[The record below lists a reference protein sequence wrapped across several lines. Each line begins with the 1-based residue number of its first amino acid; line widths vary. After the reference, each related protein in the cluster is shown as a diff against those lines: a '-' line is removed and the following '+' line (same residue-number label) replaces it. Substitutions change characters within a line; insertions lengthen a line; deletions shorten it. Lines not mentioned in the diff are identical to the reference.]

1 MTSAHF
7 SWLPDLLRLLLP
19 LLVALVIGLLL
30 DAPWMALSVALLLV
44 VAWQHWQLYQHV
56 QHLSTRKYLQAPT
69 RKGAWGQVDALFAKQ
84 QTATRARRQRLLSML
99 RAYRAVSAILPDAI
113 VLIDRNTQR
122 ILWFNEAATPLLGL
136 HASQHRHRPVVEA
149 LKPLPVAQWLT
160 GGRNAEPMQDVA
172 SPVNSH
178 MRLNL
183 RLLPYSDE
191 LWLLLAR
198 DMSQLLQLQ
207 DMRRD
212 FVANVS
218 HELRSPLTV
227 IHGYLELFDTDA
239 HPEWAA
245 ALFEMRHQSQRM
257 RQLVDDLLTLSRLEA
272 GVTLHNEPI
281 AMATLLGE
289 LKREAEALSQGQH
302 RIEVH
307 DDAAV
312 DLFGARNELRSA
324 FSNLVGNAIRYT
336 PVDGAIHIRLH
347 TTQDG
352 TGVLSVSDTGIGI
365 PHDHLP
371 RLTERFYRVSS
382 SRSRSSGGTGLGL
395 AIVKHVL
402 SLHDATLHIQSTP
415 NQGSCFSCHFAP
427 TRVLPRH
434 ADSPLET
441 KP

>member
-1 MTSAHF
+1 MATAHF
-7 SWLPDLLRLLLP
+7 SWLPHSLRLLLP
-19 LLVALVIGLLL
+19 LLLVVAMGALLGAPWVALC
-30 DAPWMALSVALLLV
+30 VALFVL
-44 VAWQHWQLYQHV
+44 VAWQHWQLRRLLQR
-56 QHLSTRKYLQAPT
+56 LNTRRYLHTSARQDI
-69 RKGAWGQVDALFAKQ
+69 WGQVDAALVQQ

-99 RAYRAVSAILPDAI
+99 RAYRAVAATLPDAI
-113 VLIDRNTQR
+113 ILIERNTQR

-136 HASQHRHRPVVEA
+136 HAAQHRHRPVAEA
-149 LKPLPVAQWLT
+149 LKPLPIAQWLT

-172 SPVNSH
+172 SPVNAQ

-227 IHGYLELFDTDA
+227 IHGYLELFDTETS
-239 HPEWAA
+239 PEWAPA
-245 ALFEMRHQSQRM
+245 IDEMRHQSQRM

-272 GVTLHNEPI
+272 GAALHNEPI
-281 AMATLLGE
+281 AMASLLTE

-302 RIEVH
+302 RIEVQ
-307 DDAAV
+307 DEAAI
-312 DLFGARNELRSA
+312 DLLGARHELRSA
-324 FSNLVGNAIRYT
+324 FSNLVSNAVRYT
-336 PVDGAIHIRLH
+336 PAGGAIHIRLQ

-352 TGVLSVSDTGIGI
+352 AALVRVADTGIGI
-365 PHDHLP
+365 PQAHLP
-371 RLTERFYRVSS
+371 RITERFYRVSN
-382 SRSRSSGGTGLGL
+382 SRSRASGGTGLGL
-395 AIVKHVL
+395 AIVKHIL

-415 NQGSCFSCHFAP
+415 NQGSCFSCRFAP

-434 ADSPLET
+434 ANATIEGTL
-441 KP
+441 